1 MIRPGNP
8 VPDLTDGGE
17 QSEQSRHGQP
27 RPEVEECAPACRRQP
42 NAHELSSRVTRRLA
56 LVIPGLTPAPA
67 APLVPLR
74 RSVGPARRRLPA
86 VPARFPRR
94 TGGRARRGDEA
105 AAVLE
110 ITDVAPVAVPH
121 RIRGRA
127 WVAGWLTLVPGARLR
142 DRHRTAPA
150 RGRRRRASTTCGAR
164 RWWSRTSSRTPRPT
178 RWPPTR
184 RRSSSTWRPPIPTR
198 SGRCAALV
206 SGAGRCTTGAIPVAL
221 DRFGLRVRFRTGGG
235 SFDARFDF
243 PAPVDGVS
251 GAQRALRELFAA
263 AQAG

>member
-27 RPEVEECAPACRRQP
+27 RPEVEEAPRQP
-42 NAHELSSRVTRRLA
+42 SAAERARTLVEANSSLA
-56 LVIPGLTPAPA
+56 LVIPGLAPAPA
-67 APLVPLR
+67 TPLVPLR
-74 RSVGPARRRLPA
+74 RSVGPAGDVFLLFAEDSPA
-86 VPARFPRR
+86 V
-94 TGGRARRGDEA
+94 RAVRAAVGDEA

-127 WVAGWLTLVPGARLR
+127 RVAGWLTLVPGASFETGTELLRLEVGEIAL
-142 DRHRTAPA
+142 DDLWGAALVEPDEFADAAADPLAAHETEVLQHLA
-150 RGRRRRASTTCGAR
+150 ASHPDEVGALCG
-164 RWWSRTSSRTPRPT
+164 
-178 RWPPTR
+178 
-184 RRSSSTWRPPIPTR
+184 
-198 SGRCAALV
+198 LV
-206 SGAGRCTTGAIPVAL
+206 SGAGRCTTGAVPVAL

-243 PAPVDGVS
+243 PAPVDGVG

-263 AQAG
+263 AQAD